1 MFFILFLLL
10 IFTWQL
16 ISETPQLINLP
27 IEEKIVIHTELKKNV
42 RNNIGP
48 LVDNDK
54 KNLIGDDKDMVSIF
68 NSTFSRVFTEEDKT
82 DIPTPSN
89 IFQGPDEEKLII
101 TEIQAREVRKYLYKI
116 DPNKSVGP
124 DEISPRLLKECCMQL
139 EIPIAS
145 LFNKS
150 LIQARVP
157 RAWKRTNITPILKG
171 KNKQAINYRPTSLTS
186 VLIKLFLKIIRD
198 KIVEFLEK
206 K

>member
-27 IEEKIVIHTELKKNV
+27 IGEKIVIHTELKKNV

-116 DPNKSVGP
+116 DPNKSFGP

-139 EIPIAS
+139 ETPIAS